1 MGGSELWLAATD
13 CPSGCIGIPSGFEVN
28 EGVADHMRGG
38 ILRTEMFERFT
49 DEPRRG
55 LAVAAFGAG
64 RFRRDAPAC
73 DVFGRNLQELKEA
86 TLAGIDL
93 LDREVAAADAGLVSQ
108 NEERNAPF
116 DERVDGF
123 FDIRQ

>member
-1 MGGSELWLAATD
+1 MGGGELWLAATD
-13 CPSGCIGIPSGFEVN
+13 GPGSRIGVPSGFEVN